1 MRSRRTLMQPWSRD
15 YAGRIDEHVI
25 SSDVLAG
32 NPLGDPAERPL
43 WVYVPPGYHEDRT
56 YPTVYVIQGLTG
68 QIDMWRGRAAFRPNY
83 IELMD
88 DLFTREQAP
97 PAVVVF
103 VDAWTSLGGSQF
115 LNSRGTGRYHDYLCE
130 EVVAFVDERYRTDPR
145 PGRRGIQGKSSGGYG
160 ALVTPMLRPDVFGA
174 LASHAGDALF
184 EACYLPDF
192 RRSVR
197 ALRDEYDGSFDRFW
211 EDFRSRP
218 AFSKDSD
225 GHLLNDWCMAA
236 CYSAEE
242 DGSVTL
248 PYDVATGRL
257 RDDVWERWL
266 ARDPVRM
273 IPGHADA
280 LRSLT
285 AIYVDAGRKDEFFLD
300 LGAEAVKRELD
311 SIGVACE
318 FDLFD
323 AGHGAI
329 EYRYPRSLAFLCRA
343 LSNAA

>member
-1 MRSRRTLMQPWSRD
+1 
-15 YAGRIDEHVI
+15 
-25 SSDVLAG
+25 
-32 NPLGDPAERPL
+32 
-43 WVYVPPGYHEDRT
+43 
-56 YPTVYVIQGLTG
+56 
-68 QIDMWRGRAAFRPNY
+68 
-83 IELMD
+83 
-88 DLFTREQAP
+88 
-97 PAVVVF
+97 
-103 VDAWTSLGGSQF
+103 
-115 LNSRGTGRYHDYLCE
+115 
-130 EVVAFVDERYRTDPR
+130 
-145 PGRRGIQGKSSGGYG
+145 
-160 ALVTPMLRPDVFGA
+160 MLRPDVFGA